1 MKVLKGTVQAYK
13 PSETPNKMWVR
24 LDNNSFFD
32 TEVIYTSPTYQR
44 HYYGMFAMPPMG
56 SEVLVAFDGIKYY
69 YLSTIVDYHTT
80 YGSESV
86 GPGDKPL
93 PLFSDSMM
101 TTTSGVPATMMFKND
116 LNAGL
121 DIKNFKS
128 MNPITES
135 PDPIV
140 NQVELRSSA
149 GHRLLLS
156 DSPQT
161 NCVILENTNHDGIM
175 IGGKVPIGSFG
186 KPGMPLAM
194 GQIKITST
202 YDHMCV
208 VKKGSYRLNVKE
220 GQDITIKNESR
231 GFNSLFAV
239 DPLAVPGPGYRP
251 SLMFGNINL
260 ITKFRDINIYTDNPA
275 PGVVPPPGF
284 SNIFIST
291 SNGLIQLKSGGDI
304 VIYSVG
310 KTTVESVGDLNL
322 VSQTGNVNIQAGLG
336 ITAKALVG
344 NVDIQ
349 ATQAANVVG
358 FASTNLGSG
367 ATPVTL
373 NSVVQ
378 QPIAPLVPTV
388 PQFNVYGK

>member
-1 MKVLKGTVQAYK
+1 MEILKGTVQPYR
-13 PSETPNKMWVR
+13 PSDAPNKIWVR
-24 LDNNSFFD
+24 LDDNSYFD
-32 TEVIYTSPTYQR
+32 TEVVYTSPVFQR
-44 HYYGMFAMPPMG
+44 HYYGIFAKPPIG
-56 SEVLVAFDGIKYY
+56 TEVLVAFDGFTYY
-69 YLSTIVDYHTT
+69 YISSIVDQHPN
-80 YGSESV
+80 YGSDSKTTD
-86 GPGDKPL
+86 GQPL
-93 PLFSDSMM
+93 PLFSESKMVNS
-101 TTTSGVPATMMFKND
+101 SGEPSTMMFKND
-116 LNAGL
+116 ENAGL
-121 DIKNFKS
+121 SIKSVKDK
-128 MNPITES
+128 NPITKER
-135 PDPIV
+135 DPIA
-140 NQVELRSSA
+140 NQVELRSSS
-149 GHRLLLS
+149 GNKLVLN
-156 DSPQT
+156 DSPMA
-161 NCVILENTNHDGIM
+161 NCVILETTNHDGIM

-208 VKKGSYRLNVKE
+208 VKNGSYKLNIKE

-231 GFNSLFAV
+231 GFNSFFAL

-260 ITKFRDINIYTDNPA
+260 VTKFRDINIYTDNPA
-275 PGVVPPPGF
+275 PGVVPPAGF

-388 PQFNVYGK
+388 PQFNVYGR